1 MKIVRFLSRVA
12 FICNISF
19 LLFIFFRWMEVGKPA
34 AQGGEALQSVPLFKD
49 IIITLGIIAIVLN
62 IALAI
67 IYLIFLFSGKISR
80 VPRWLVLIN
89 ILFLLVQVYYFF
101 FF

>member
-19 LLFIFFRWMEVGKPA
+19 LLFIIFRWMEVGKPEPQA
-34 AQGGEALQSVPLFKD
+34 SEALQSVPLFKD

-62 IALAI
+62 IGLAI